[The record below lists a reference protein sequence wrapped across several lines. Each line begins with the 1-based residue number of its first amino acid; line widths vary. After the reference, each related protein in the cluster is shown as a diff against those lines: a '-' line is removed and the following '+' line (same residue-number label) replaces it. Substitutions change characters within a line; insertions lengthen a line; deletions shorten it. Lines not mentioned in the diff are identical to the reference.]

1 MSENLDETILNYIE
15 IFIKEN
21 PEIYS
26 SEKFSTIV
34 FNSVYELLSLTLGSI
49 IDVNTQHFTDTV
61 SENIAY
67 YFNTCGIPRS
77 YDNSCILSAVEVL

>member
-61 SENIAY
+61 SEK
-67 YFNTCGIPRS
+67 
-77 YDNSCILSAVEVL
+77 